1 MNVRQRESAAKFLYD
16 LSKGVLLITVVS
28 PAVTGQAT
36 WLVTLFGILW
46 GLGLFAWAFWLD
58 GGTT

>member
-1 MNVRQRESAAKFLYD
+1 MNVRQRENSAKFLYD
-16 LSKGVLLITVVS
+16 IAKGVLLLTVVS

-46 GLGLFAWAFWLD
+46 TFTLFAWAYWLD
-58 GGTT
+58 GGHI